1 MPVKDDFLVR
11 QCMTVSH
18 RIHSP
23 GHKQH
28 RLVLLLRNSL
38 ARVLMGRPHTASH
51 TQREILKLLWMGG
64 LRSLLRLSITSS
76 HAPTGNLTFVSPPP
90 VPPRCFAYLSRPPA
104 PALALAL
111 PRMKVVDRRRHSD
124 QTRFAPQAHGRPS
137 TELNHARRCEAGANC
152 IRLLLCFLPDL
163 SLLLRLF
170 RSQSSGLLLVFLA
183 LLLPSHPLLLRWL
196 TDTKWAFKHHEGP
209 AIF

>member
-76 HAPTGNLTFVSPPP
+76 HAPTGNLTFVSSPP

-137 TELNHARRCEAGANC
+137 TELNHARRCEAGASTSGSSYAFSQ
-152 IRLLLCFLPDL
+152 I
-163 SLLLRLF
+163 F
-170 RSQSSGLLLVFLA
+170 RSYFGSSAHSPPGYSSSSS
-183 LLLPSHPLLLRWL
+183 PSYSPHIPSYF
-196 TDTKWAFKHHEGP
+196 AG
-209 AIF
+209 